1 MRTPRARQERGS
13 VAIELAI
20 IVPFVLLLIL
30 LVVAAGLVARAT
42 STIDAAAF
50 AAARAASIS
59 RTAGDARTQAQ
70 DVADTTMSS
79 RGIRCAPQSTSV
91 DTAGFA
97 APVGTSATVTVSL
110 TCRVPLS
117 HLTLLPGLPG
127 SHTVTSTATSSIDSY
142 RGRS

>member
-1 MRTPRARQERGS
+1 MTTTKIRQERGS

-20 IVPFVLLLIL
+20 IAPVVLLLIL
-30 LVVAAGLVARAT
+30 LVVAAGTVARAT

-59 RTAGDARTQAQ
+59 RTAGDARTQAN
-70 DVADTTMSS
+70 DVAAATLSS
-79 RGIRCAPQSTSV
+79 RGVSCAPQSMSI
-91 DTAGFA
+91 DTGGFS
-97 APVGTSATVTVSL
+97 APVGTSAAVTVSL

-117 HLTLLPGLPG
+117 RLVQLPGLPG